1 MRLVFATHNK
11 NKFEEIENLLPNH
24 IQLLSLDDIG
34 CIEDI
39 EETGKTIDENA
50 IIKAKYVKEKYH
62 YNCFA
67 DDTGLEVDELGQ
79 EPGVY
84 SARYA
89 GEEKDNEAN
98 MAKVL
103 RKLEGKK
110 NRRARFKT
118 VIALTLDDHQSL
130 FTGVCDGEILQNKKG
145 ERGFGYDPIFK
156 PNGHQ
161 KSFGEMTM
169 EEKGK
174 LSHRGKAFQQLVDY
188 LKK

>member
-11 NKFEEIENLLPNH
+11 NKFKEIENLLPNY

-34 CIEDI
+34 CKEDI

-50 IIKAKYVKEKYH
+50 IIKAKYVKEKYNYH
-62 YNCFA
+62 CFA

-89 GEEKDNEAN
+89 GEEKDSNAN
-98 MAKVL
+98 MDKVL
-103 RKLEGKK
+103 QKLEGKK

-118 VIALTLDDHQSL
+118 VIALTLDNHETL
-130 FTGVCDGEILQNKKG
+130 FTGICNGEILEHKTG
-145 ERGFGYDPIFK
+145 EKGFGYDPIFK
-156 PNGHQ
+156 PNGHE
-161 KSFGEMTM
+161 KSFAEMTM

-174 LSHRGKAFQQLVDY
+174 LSHRGKAFQQLCDY
-188 LKK
+188 LMK